1 MEENK
6 SGLCTAGM
14 VLGIIGLVTSF
25 IFNLGF
31 IPCVIALIF
40 SIICLAKRKQ
50 PKGRAIAGLVT
61 SIIGLIVGF
70 IVSIVAAI
78 ILFSIGMSFALIG
91 YLFNET
97 MQAINSG
104 DTQQLI
110 NVINNLEDGGFDYES
125 IINSEDYNNFING
138 YNSDSDYSDLLND
151 LTSNPEYND
160 LLNDLTSSPEYN
172 DLINSINSG
181 SSGVYD
187 FVLGT
192 TAFEDL
198 TKYGYSYEYGES
210 DYQVFSKN
218 GVEYEF
224 PAYVYDY
231 TDFGTSREKAF
242 DAYLSKNGFYDNDFS
257 FYSDELYQYNSE
269 WAYGAADQIGYYT
282 DEQGAWNPYE
292 LYLVAFNENSND
304 MVILIYRLDQDQWN
318 DDNFDS
324 YLSDLESLLNHMKY
338 AGTY

>member
-1 MEENK
+1 MEENR

-50 PKGRAIAGLVT
+50 PKGRAVAGLVT

-70 IVSIVAAI
+70 IVSIILTVV
-78 ILFSIGMSFALIG
+78 LFSLGLSFAVLG
-91 YLFNET
+91 YAITET
-97 MQAINSG
+97 MHAIGSG

-110 NVINNLEDGGFDYES
+110 NVINNLEDGGFDYDS
-125 IINSEDYNNFING
+125 LINSEDYNNFING

-160 LLNDLTSSPEYN
+160 LLNDLTSGNSDYN

-181 SSGVYD
+181 NGVYD

-198 TKYGYSYEYGES
+198 TKYGYSYEYGEN

-218 GVEYEF
+218 GVQYEF

-231 TDFGTSREKAF
+231 TDFGSTPAKAF
-242 DAYLSKNGFYDNDFS
+242 DTYLSKNGFYDNDFS
-257 FYSDELYQYNSE
+257 YCSEDLYQYNSE
-269 WAYGAADQIGYYT
+269 WAYGVADQIGYYT
-282 DEQGAWNPYE
+282 DEQGEWNPYE

-304 MVILIYRLDQDQWN
+304 MVILIYRLDQDSWN
-318 DDNFDS
+318 DDKFDS
-324 YLSDLESLLNHMKY
+324 YLTDLEKLLDHMKY
-338 AGTY
+338 VGTY